1 MNLKDCY
8 NFNDFR
14 NLAKKKLPSPI
25 FHYIDGGADDET
37 TLKRNTEAF
46 NQCDLVPNILA
57 SVGKP
62 DLSTTIFGKKIDM
75 PIFLS
80 PCAMQRLY
88 HHDGDKASARAAE
101 KFGTFYSMST
111 MANNTIEEI
120 SNISGGPK
128 LFQLYVHKD
137 QSITDDLIDRCKR
150 SGFNGMCLTVD
161 TLVAGNRER
170 DHRTGFT
177 TPPKLTLQSLMSF
190 ASHPSWVFN
199 YLTHGKFKLANV
211 ASKTDKG
218 TNIAKSVI
226 EYINE
231 QYDPSM
237 NWKDAEYCVKKWNGP
252 FALKGVMSV
261 DDAKRAIDI
270 GCTAIMIS
278 NHGGRQLDGSRSPFD
293 QIKAISDAV
302 GDKLEIILDGGVR
315 RGTHVLKA
323 LAAGAKACSFGKIF
337 LFSLA
342 AGGQQGVEHLLK
354 NNKFSKEVRNLII
367 YKKALL
373 NSNFVDESELL
384 ESIRPLLTTETL
396 WKPHGLVLLG
406 DYFVSKGEYIKA
418 KEFYEKIFTIKN
430 LQKEFYYHAGS
441 QLAMIGNE

>member
-1 MNLKDCY
+1 MSLKKCY
-8 NFNDFR
+8 NFEDFR
-14 NLAKKKLPSPI
+14 ILAKKKLPAPI
-25 FHYIDGGADDET
+25 FHYIDGGSDDES
-37 TLKRNTEAF
+37 TLKRNTESF
-46 NQCDLVPNILA
+46 NDCDLVPNILA

-62 DLSTTIFGKKIDM
+62 DLSTNIFGRRIDM

-88 HHDGDKASARAAE
+88 HHDGDKASAKAAS

-120 SNISGGPK
+120 SNLSSGPK

-137 QSITDDLIDRCKR
+137 KSITDDLIDRCRR
-150 SGFNGMCLTVD
+150 SNFDGMCLTVD

-170 DHRTGFT
+170 DHKTGFT
-177 TPPKLTLQSLMSF
+177 TPPRLTLKSLLSF
-190 ASHPSWVFN
+190 AMHPTWVFN
-199 YLTHGKFKLANV
+199 YLTHEKFKLANV
-211 ASKTDKG
+211 AKKTDKG

-226 EYINE
+226 DYINE
-231 QYDPSM
+231 QYDPAM

-261 DDAKRAIDI
+261 EDAKKAIDI

-302 GDKLEIILDGGVR
+302 GDKIEIILDGGVR

-323 LAAGAKACSFGKIF
+323 LAAGAKACSFGKMF

-342 AGGQQGVEHLLK
+342 AGGQRGVEHLLRTMHDEINRNMVLMGCK
-354 NNKFSKEVRNLII
+354 NLKE
-367 YKKALL
+367 L
-373 NSNFVDESELL
+373 NSSKLIYRN
-384 ESIRPLLTTETL
+384 SI
-396 WKPHGLVLLG
+396 
-406 DYFVSKGEYIKA
+406 
-418 KEFYEKIFTIKN
+418 
-430 LQKEFYYHAGS
+430 
-441 QLAMIGNE
+441 